1 MRTLNFPAATGCLL
15 ACILVAC
22 CAPGP
27 GFDPGSQPEGEPA
40 AAGLPGEAIDPQ
52 FEYAEMPYDGNEDPG
67 ADIPGIDP

>member
-1 MRTLNFPAATGCLL
+1 MRTQIILTATGSLL
-15 ACILVAC
+15 ICSLVAC
-22 CAPGP
+22 TPGP
-27 GFDPGSQPEGEPA
+27 MDPESQPEGEPA